1 MAFIQ
6 KNDYD
11 LKEKVSFRV
20 PVSVRE
26 AIQARAEKEQKT
38 ISELL
43 RAETLT
49 QFEQK
54 TS

>member
-11 LKEKVSFRV
+11 LKSKVSFRV
-20 PVSVRE
+20 PVSVRK
-26 AIQARAEKEQKT
+26 AIQERAEREQKT

-49 QFEQK
+49 KFEQK
-54 TS
+54 T

>member
-1 MAFIQ
+1 MQ

-11 LKEKVSFRV
+11 LKEKISFRV
-20 PVSVRE
+20 PISVRE
-26 AIQARAEKEQKT
+26 AIQAQAEKEQKT

-43 RAETLT
+43 RSETLT